1 MGEVWVKL
9 RNIVMIREEFREK
22 LERKNMFRFAG
33 R

>member
-9 RNIVMIREEFREK
+9 RHTVMIRQGFREK